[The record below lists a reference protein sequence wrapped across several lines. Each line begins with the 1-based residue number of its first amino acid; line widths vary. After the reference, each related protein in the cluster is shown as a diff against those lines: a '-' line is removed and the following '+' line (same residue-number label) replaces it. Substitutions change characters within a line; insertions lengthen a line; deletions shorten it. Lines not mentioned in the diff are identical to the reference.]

1 VRRRNSVDW
10 WVFDFVDTL
19 LVASPW
25 QAASAQTVYYLFLE
39 MLKFSNFYFF
49 LQKKFVFFLG
59 EGKKMKNLLE
69 YFQSSKLI
77 N

>member
-1 VRRRNSVDW
+1 MRRKNSVDG

-25 QAASAQTVYYLFLE
+25 QAASTQTVLFSRNAENFQFLF
-39 MLKFSNFYFF
+39 FSQN
-49 LQKKFVFFLG
+49 KKKSLFFLG
-59 EGKKMKNLLE
+59 GKKMKNLLE